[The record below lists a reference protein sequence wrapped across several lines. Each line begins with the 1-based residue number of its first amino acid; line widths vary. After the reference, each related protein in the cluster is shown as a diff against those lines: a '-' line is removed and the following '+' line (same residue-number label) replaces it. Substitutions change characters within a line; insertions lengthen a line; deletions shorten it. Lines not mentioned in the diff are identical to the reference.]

1 MTRTLRLDRVIPG
14 GLWQDFRHLVGAPGS
29 DRAWSRPRTS
39 YMSEDDDT
47 ERTRGADVIATRNV
61 RRFED
66 CGLQAIDP
74 WQVARGSAAPA

>member
-1 MTRTLRLDRVIPG
+1 MPDLQIAAIAL
-14 GLWQDFRHLVGAPGS
+14 
-29 DRAWSRPRTS
+29 
-39 YMSEDDDT
+39 
-47 ERTRGADVIATRNV
+47 TRGADVIATRNV